1 MLLPLLLYYASMQP
15 QTGAGASEALAMHD
29 LALVVERSYI
39 KFNGSYMTQ
48 VLFLS

>member
-1 MLLPLLLYYASMQP
+1 MQP
-15 QTGAGASEALAMHD
+15 QTGAGAASEALAMHD